1 MVPSCF
7 RAQLGFGA
15 QRTTT
20 AAAAAAKEK
29 MADFV
34 FKSKIS
40 RFIWKVQLPRISEFI
55 FFSTTYFFAILH
67 STT

>member
-20 AAAAAAKEK
+20 AAAEEK